1 MINGAK
7 KNLVFES
14 KGKLLKGSTL
24 MVLSIFIMSF
34 GVAISTRAGLGT
46 SPISSLPY
54 VLSLGIP
61 LTYGT
66 FTFIMNAFLILFQ
79 FLLLKK
85 DLSIM
90 LILQIP
96 VLIIFSFFS
105 DWTLSMVQFIVPSNY
120 LEQWVLTI
128 LSTIILAFGI
138 SVEMNAKFA
147 TMPGEG
153 MVFAMSR
160 RFKTEFGR
168 MKVVFDVTL
177 VLSAVIASV
186 LMFGGLVGV
195 REGTI
200 FAALTVGHIVRFLMK
215 LMSKNEKTV
224 KTQVKI

>member
-1 MINGAK
+1 MTNHAR
-7 KNLVFES
+7 KNLGFES
-14 KGKLLKGSTL
+14 KGKLLKSAML

-85 DLSIM
+85 DLSVM

-120 LEQWVLTI
+120 LEQWVFTI

-138 SVEMNAKFA
+138 SIEMNAKFA

-153 MVFAMSR
+153 MVFALSR

-215 LMSKNEKTV
+215 LMSNNEKTV
-224 KTQVKI
+224 KTQVEI